1 MAKGGGNAAQY
12 HAAADETAMDGD
24 VGNIA
29 RSYGH
34 SEDDD
39 FDGQRHTTN
48 EHQSRHQQ
56 QQVHNGT
63 NNRTATNVQ
72 QRVRRNSA
80 RRQRLQVQVDG
91 EDAPD
96 IAGQGSVDEDNSNK
110 SYNDSTDPTSQ
121 HQPQHQQANVVP
133 FLTRAQIREMSVRI
147 KNATGDETAS
157 RAIVERLADAGVGV
171 RITESLEGV
180 EVYVDALTE
189 EVKTSRD
196 SDEREREC
204 FLYRDKQGRLFNL
217 VVAVRILFLY
227 WFHWVGDLFFF
238 NLLLLLPSCAHLFAS
253 SCSFLFI
260 YNRREEQRKW
270 RYRGNHQIALTLV
283 GWHVQLCPS
292 WGGYSP
298 VLFIWAQQLVIG

>member
-1 MAKGGGNAAQY
+1 MMAKGGGNTAQY
-12 HAAADETAMDGD
+12 NAATIGGAGETAMEDD

-34 SEDDD
+34 SEDDG
-39 FDGQRHTTN
+39 FDGQRHSTN
-48 EHQSRHQQ
+48 EAHRSRPQHD
-56 QQVHNGT
+56 GT
-63 NNRTATNVQ
+63 TMNSQ
-72 QRVRRNSA
+72 KQRVRRNSA
-80 RRQRLQVQVDG
+80 RRQRLQMQVQVDG

-96 IAGQGSVDEDNSNK
+96 IAGQGSVDEDYSNK
-110 SYNDSTDPTSQ
+110 SYNDSTDPKSQ
-121 HQPQHQQANVVP
+121 HQPQHEQAEVVP

-147 KNATGDETAS
+147 KNATGDEAAS

-217 VVAVRILFLY
+217 VVAVSVLLC
-227 WFHWVGDLFFF
+227 WFRF
-238 NLLLLLPSCAHLFAS
+238 HLGGTF
-253 SCSFLFI
+253 CVNPLSFLII
-260 YNRREEQRKW
+260 YLLMTPFVI
-270 RYRGNHQIALTLV
+270 HPFV
-283 GWHVQLCPS
+283 S
-292 WGGYSP
+292 
-298 VLFIWAQQLVIG
+298 LVIAGRSEGNGAIVGIIG